1 MTATTATPAD
11 ASTRAADERRAAF
24 ARLVAVELRKAV
36 DTRSA
41 RWLLAVVLLLP
52 VAGCAVAIG
61 TAGAPGIGFT
71 DLFSLCALLASILLP
86 VVAILT
92 VTAEFTTRSI
102 TTSALLEP
110 RRVRLGL
117 AKVAAVTVLATAV
130 SAALVGV
137 AAAMTAVG
145 AAVGATGGAPWAVEP
160 AAVLGTAAHL
170 VLLALVG
177 VALGLLLT
185 SSALAVVCWFV
196 APTAL
201 SLTAGLVESLAGPLG
216 WVDTA
221 TFTALDGLGAVPV
234 TGEQW
239 AKMAVTTA
247 VWVVLPGAAGLVRL
261 SRRELV

>member
-11 ASTRAADERRAAF
+11 ASTRAADERRAGF
-24 ARLVAVELRKAV
+24 ARLVAVELRKTV

-52 VAGCAVAIG
+52 VVGCAVTIG
-61 TAGAPGIGFT
+61 TAGAPGVGFT
-71 DLFSLCALLASILLP
+71 DLFSLSALLASILLR

-110 RRVRLGL
+110 RRLRLGL
-117 AKVAAVTVLATAV
+117 AKVAAVTVLALAV
-130 SAALVGV
+130 SAALVVV
-137 AAAMTAVG
+137 AAAMTAVS
-145 AAVGATGGAPWAVEP
+145 AAFGSPLDPWAVEP
-160 AAVLGTAAHL
+160 AAVLGTSAHL

-239 AKMAVTTA
+239 ARMAVTTA

-261 SRRELV
+261 SRRELL